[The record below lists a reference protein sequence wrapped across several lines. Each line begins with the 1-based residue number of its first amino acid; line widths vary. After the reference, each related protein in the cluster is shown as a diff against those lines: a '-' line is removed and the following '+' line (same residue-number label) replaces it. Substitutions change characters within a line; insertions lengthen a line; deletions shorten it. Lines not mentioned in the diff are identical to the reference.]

1 MPASTTSA
9 TGQTT
14 ATQTTSSTTSSSRS
28 SGGSTNVRVPATFV
42 IGPGG
47 KLVPPSISAPAFLAV
62 ALSVASGDGRQHHV
76 LLKTPSPHS
85 LTVPA
90 HGRASVLV
98 PGLRAGQ
105 YQIEV
110 DGTTRGLLSIG
121 GEPGP

>member
-1 MPASTTSA
+1 MALLRR
-9 TGQTT
+9 T
-14 ATQTTSSTTSSSRS
+14 ATTTSSARS

-42 IGPGG
+42 IRAGG

-62 ALSVASGDGRQHHV
+62 QLSVASADGKQHHV
-76 LLKTPSPHS
+76 LLKTPTPHS
-85 LTVPA
+85 LNVPA

-110 DGTTRGLLSIG
+110 DGAARGLLSIG